1 MRDLFRQ
8 QWRKFKVFIHSK
20 DALVYLLFV
29 LLATLIWLANALSTR
44 RTITLTIPVTY
55 THIPEDCIFT
65 TAPSDHVH
73 VTLEDEGVDLFRNR
87 SRKYELSFDLSEYF
101 EGEEGSFIIP
111 MDVLRQAIAQQLAGD
126 ATLAAFAPELLSG
139 SYSRQHEKTVPI
151 VYTGQIKPASQHQLC
166 GEVTLS
172 PRYAKIYGTEQVLS
186 GINHVETSLTDY
198 EGVQDTFAT
207 RLALI
212 APQGVRV
219 KPDSIELQAVA
230 ELFTE
235 KAIQLTINTPD
246 LTDKGQT
253 LHLFPSHVTVTF
265 RVGATWFNRVGEGD
279 IEASVDMPQPDID
292 HLPVHI
298 ASHNPHITHIR
309 IKPEEVEYLI
319 ENYETHSDGGPAAT
333 VSED

>member
-1 MRDLFRQ
+1 MKELFRQ

-29 LLATLIWLANALSTR
+29 LFNALSTR

-166 GEVTLS
+166 GEV
-172 PRYAKIYGTEQVLS
+172 
-186 GINHVETSLTDY
+186 SLTDY

-235 KAIQLTINTPD
+235 KAIQLTISTPD

>member
-1 MRDLFRQ
+1 
-8 QWRKFKVFIHSK
+8 
-20 DALVYLLFV
+20 
-29 LLATLIWLANALSTR
+29 
-44 RTITLTIPVTY
+44 
-55 THIPEDCIFT
+55 
-65 TAPSDHVH
+65 
-73 VTLEDEGVDLFRNR
+73 
-87 SRKYELSFDLSEYF
+87 
-101 EGEEGSFIIP
+101 
-111 MDVLRQAIAQQLAGD
+111 LAGD